1 MRVILSG
8 PVTADHLAD
17 AELLVGIT
25 PTSYV
30 TNGLTGLTGLTDPPR
45 GNRLPVET
53 YPICPMQPE
62 ETRVRARN
70 FTLAQNADALICVG
84 ENDHLVSLARNYGLL
99 VYEVSE

>member
-1 MRVILSG
+1 MRVVLSG

-17 AELLVGIT
+17 AELMAGIT
-25 PTSYV
+25 PTIYV
-30 TNGLTGLTGLTDPPR
+30 TNGLTAPPR

-53 YPICPMQPE
+53 YPICPMQPV
-62 ETRVRARN
+62 ETRVQARN

-84 ENDHLVSLARNYGLL
+84 DNDHLVSLARNYDLL

>member
-1 MRVILSG
+1 MQVILYG

-17 AELLVGIT
+17 AELLAGIT

-30 TNGLTGLTGLTDPPR
+30 TNGLTDPPR

-53 YPICPMQPE
+53 YPVCPMQPE

-70 FTLAQNADALICVG
+70 FTLAQNADALVCVG
-84 ENDHLVSLARNYGLL
+84 ENDHLVSLARKYGLL

>member
-17 AELLVGIT
+17 AELLAGIT

-30 TNGLTGLTGLTDPPR
+30 TNGLTDPPR
-45 GNRLPVET
+45 GSRLPAEI
-53 YPICPMQPE
+53 YPICPMQPA
-62 ETRVRARN
+62 ETRVKARN
-70 FTLAQNADALICVG
+70 FTLVQNADALICVG
-84 ENDHLVSLARNYGLL
+84 ENDHLVSLARNYDLL